1 MKYVF
6 PTHTTS
12 ASHKQ
17 SAGEPEW
24 PVPECEIVSA
34 SLLPRFF
41 CVLRSSY
48 WCASRWLR
56 RTPKEALQN
65 STARNQLI
73 GILIESL
80 GCEDRITFES
90 LFQAHPWPHLIK
102 RRFVIA
108 VPTLPHALRNGLRF
122 VFPSRW
128 DISSFLKNS
137 ICSSRLHNQ
146 NPFMKFFVAIP
157 CEVSCLRRFEEV
169 EKGLRPHSSH
179 AASSLFVC
187 LSYFHEQTLVA
198 LDDES
203 KQKLQKSCIKSNDA
217 PASRQHCFEMCRAMW
232 DYLFNISEIIM
243 LARLLTLDP
252 RCSTSRSI
260 STSSNLLTVSARQ
273 IALASNYN
281 FSWKRLHYVFHFI
294 LFTSACSN
302 PARETKA
309 KDANTFD
316 HNKS

>member
-34 SLLPRFF
+34 SLLPCFF

-80 GCEDRITFES
+80 GCGDRITFES

-128 DISSFLKNS
+128 DISSFLKERNLFIS
-137 ICSSRLHNQ
+137 FAQSKPIHEL
-146 NPFMKFFVAIP
+146 
-157 CEVSCLRRFEEV
+157 LRRRFFRSELS
-169 EKGLRPHSSH
+169 EKVPGGGKR
-179 AASSLFVC
+179 ASTTFRSRRIFVVC
-187 LSYFHEQTLVA
+187 LLVIFSWA
-198 LDDES
+198 NTRRTWRW
-203 KQKLQKSCIKSNDA
+203 KQAEAAKVG
-217 PASRQHCFEMCRAMW
+217 ECRA
-232 DYLFNISEIIM
+232 
-243 LARLLTLDP
+243 
-252 RCSTSRSI
+252 
-260 STSSNLLTVSARQ
+260 
-273 IALASNYN
+273 
-281 FSWKRLHYVFHFI
+281 
-294 LFTSACSN
+294 
-302 PARETKA
+302 
-309 KDANTFD
+309 
-316 HNKS
+316 